1 MRLLYL
7 KCVFFIVCVS
17 VSAKLRNLPHQ
28 GCAQCDRDGAAAPRP
43 DRPARHLRDHHLRD
57 HRAGD
62 VHGRNAQDLL
72 HQRHRQP
79 CSRRPKVGTCRR
91 KKSWD

>member
-1 MRLLYL
+1 MRVLYL
-7 KCVFFIVCVS
+7 KYVFVIVCIS
-17 VSAKLRNLPHQ
+17 AWAKLRNLLHQ

-62 VHGRNAQDLL
+62 VHGRDAQDLL
-72 HQRHRQP
+72 HQRH
-79 CSRRPKVGTCRR
+79 
-91 KKSWD
+91 